1 MRSISFASFSMTV
14 RLVLSSFFFFLRGEE
29 GGVVAGRALLMADGI
44 SVKIKVPCWRFKI
57 MSSKQMRAD
66 GILSSSLSGWSSH

>member
-1 MRSISFASFSMTV
+1 MRSLSFASFSVTV
-14 RLVLSSFFFFLRGEE
+14 RLVFSSFFFFLRGDA
-29 GGVVAGRALLMADGI
+29 GGVVTGRALLMADGI

-66 GILSSSLSGWSSH
+66 GIFSRFSGWSSH